1 MLNFLSN
8 QGGPRF
14 CDGLSRRSFLQV
26 GGLAMGGLSLPQVLA
41 AEKAAPKTA
50 KSGGLGHKAVIMVYL
65 PGGPTHHDMTDLKP
79 DAPSDIRSPF
89 KPIGTSVPGTHVCE
103 LMPKL
108 AKAMDKLIIVRSL
121 VGLKNRHESFQC
133 YTGRP
138 GGRPSD
144 NEPSGGWPTMGSV
157 ISRLQG
163 AGPGGVPAYVD
174 AGPKMSYKPYNVKGV
189 HISSSV
195 ISWPGFTGPR
205 HTPFH
210 LYGQGKS
217 DLELNNITVDRFG
230 DRKGLLTSFDNFRRG
245 VDARSEADAD
255 PFREQAF
262 SILSSSKLAAAID
275 LKNEDPKVVARY
287 GKSKPTTASFGGSP
301 KDPQKFLLARRLVE
315 AGVRC
320 VTVAFGAWDWH
331 ANRGGP
337 LTDLGNWDLPDFD
350 HALATLINDLHERGL
365 DKDVSVVVWGEFG
378 RTPKINAKGGR
389 DHWENVAPAIL
400 AGGGMKTGQV
410 IGSTTKDGGEAKD
423 RPVHVQEVFATLYH
437 NLGLNTETATV
448 PDLQG
453 RPRYLVDQGY
463 KPLPEV
469 A

>member
-14 CDGLSRRSFLQV
+14 CDGFSRRSFMQI
-26 GGLAMGGLSLPQVLA
+26 GGLAMGGLALPQILA
-41 AEKAAPKTA
+41 AEQSSPKT
-50 KSGGLGHKAVIMVYL
+50 KGRLGHKAVIMVYL

-79 DAPSDIRSPF
+79 DAPSGIRSPF
-89 KPIGTSVPGTHVCE
+89 QPIRTNVPGIHVCE
-103 LMPKL
+103 LLPKL
-108 AKAMDKLIIVRSL
+108 AKTMDKLVVIRSL

-138 GGRPSD
+138 GGRPGD
-144 NEPSGGWPTMGSV
+144 NEPPGGWPTMGSV
-157 ISRLQG
+157 ISKLQG
-163 AGPGGVPAYVD
+163 GGPGGVPAYVD
-174 AGPKMSYKPYNVKGV
+174 AGPKMSYSPYNVNGV
-189 HISSSV
+189 HISSSEV
-195 ISWPGFTGPR
+195 SWPGFTGRR
-205 HTPFH
+205 HVPFR

-217 DLELNNITVDRFG
+217 DLNLNDITVDRLD
-230 DRKGLLTSFDNFRRG
+230 DRKGLLTALDQYRRG
-245 VDARSEADAD
+245 IDRIGADETD
-255 PFREQAF
+255 PFRQQAF

-287 GKSKPTTASFGGSP
+287 GKSKPTTASFGGAP
-301 KDPQKFLLARRLVE
+301 KDPQRLLVARRLVE

-337 LTDLGNWDLPDFD
+337 LPTLCNWDLPDFD

-365 DKDVSVVVWGEFG
+365 NEDVSVVVWGEFG
-378 RTPKINAKGGR
+378 RTPRINAKGGR
-389 DHWENVAPAIL
+389 DHWPNVAPAIL

-410 IGSTTKDGGEAKD
+410 IGSTTKDGGEPNS
-423 RPVHVQEVFATLYH
+423 RPVHVQEIFATLYN
-437 NLGLNTETATV
+437 NLGINTDTATIT
-448 PDLQG
+448 DLQG
-453 RPRYLVDQGY
+453 RPHYIVDQSY

>member
-14 CDGLSRRSFLQV
+14 CDGFSRRSFMQI
-26 GGLAMGGLSLPQVLA
+26 GGLAMGGLALPQILA
-41 AEKAAPKTA
+41 AEQSSPKT
-50 KSGGLGHKAVIMVYL
+50 KGRLGHKAVIMVYL

-79 DAPSDIRSPF
+79 DAPSGIRSPF
-89 KPIGTSVPGTHVCE
+89 QPIRTNVPGIHVCE
-103 LMPKL
+103 LLPKL
-108 AKAMDKLIIVRSL
+108 AKTMDKLVVIRSL

-138 GGRPSD
+138 GGRPGD
-144 NEPSGGWPTMGSV
+144 NEPPGGWPTMGSV
-157 ISRLQG
+157 ISKLQG
-163 AGPGGVPAYVD
+163 GGPGGVPAYVD
-174 AGPKMSYKPYNVKGV
+174 AGPKMSYSPYNVNGV
-189 HISSSV
+189 HISSSEV
-195 ISWPGFTGPR
+195 SWPGFTGQR
-205 HTPFH
+205 HVPFR

-217 DLELNNITVDRFG
+217 DLNLNDITVDRLD
-230 DRKGLLTSFDNFRRG
+230 DRKGLLTALDQYRRG
-245 VDARSEADAD
+245 IDPIGADETD
-255 PFREQAF
+255 PFRKQAF

-287 GKSKPTTASFGGSP
+287 GKSKPTTASFGGAP
-301 KDPQKFLLARRLVE
+301 KDPQRLLVARRLVE

-337 LTDLGNWDLPDFD
+337 LPTLCNWDLPDFD

-365 DKDVSVVVWGEFG
+365 NEDVSVVVWGEFG
-378 RTPKINAKGGR
+378 RTPRINAKGGR
-389 DHWENVAPAIL
+389 DHWPNVAPAIL

-410 IGSTTKDGGEAKD
+410 IGSTTKDGGEPNS
-423 RPVHVQEVFATLYH
+423 RPVHVQEIFATLYN
-437 NLGLNTETATV
+437 NLGINTDTATIT
-448 PDLQG
+448 DLQG
-453 RPRYLVDQGY
+453 RPHYIVDQGY

-469 A
+469 L

>member
-26 GGLAMGGLSLPQVLA
+26 GGLAMGGLSLPQILA
-41 AEKAAPKTA
+41 AEKAAPKTT

-89 KPIGTSVPGTHVCE
+89 KPIGTSVPGIHVCE

-108 AKAMDKLIIVRSL
+108 AKAMDKLVIVRSL

-138 GGRPSD
+138 GGRPED
-144 NEPSGGWPTMGSV
+144 NEPPGGWPTMGSV
-157 ISRLQG
+157 ISKLQS

-174 AGPKMSYKPYNVKGV
+174 AGPQMSYKPYNVKGV

-195 ISWPGFTGPR
+195 ISWPGFTGHR

-217 DLELNNITVDRFG
+217 DLELNNITVNQLE

-245 VDARSEADAD
+245 VDARKEADAN

-262 SILSSSKLAAAID
+262 SILSSSKLAAAIN

-301 KDPQKFLLARRLVE
+301 KDPQKLLLARRLVE

-350 HALATLINDLHERGL
+350 HALATLVNDLHERGL

-389 DHWENVAPAIL
+389 DHWGNLCTLAF
-400 AGGGMKTGQV
+400 AGGGLKMGQV
-410 IGSTTKDGGEAKD
+410 VGASNKTVSEPARDQVSSNMLLGTVMHTLLDIPNLRLRTDLPDDVQHVITNS
-423 RPVHVQEVFATLYH
+423 RPIPQ
-437 NLGLNTETATV
+437 
-448 PDLQG
+448 
-453 RPRYLVDQGY
+453 LV
-463 KPLPEV
+463 
-469 A
+469 